1 MAMKEGLIGRKR
13 GMTQVFG
20 DDGNVIQVSVVEA
33 GPCTIVGIRTTPED
47 GYDALQI
54 GFEPARKN
62 VTKAMAGHYKK
73 AGIEK
78 PMRVLRE
85 VRLQKTETVA
95 AYQVGQQLTVELFT
109 PGELVDVVGVSKGKG
124 FQGGVKRHNWSGGDQ
139 SHGSLFHRAP
149 GSIGASSDPSRV
161 FPGHK
166 LPGRMGGDRRT
177 ILNLPV
183 VRVIPEQNL
192 ILIRAD
198 VFPETVRMP
207 LVHQAVVKELAAR
220 RAGTHD
226 TKGRSEVSGGGRKP
240 WKQKGTGRARQ
251 GSIRATQWKGGG
263 KPFGPT
269 PRKYDK
275 RMPTEMRRAALR
287 EALAAKI
294 ASGEVAVVDGL
305 GVTDGKTKTLIGRLK
320 GLGLPV
326 APTLLVVSER
336 TDALGR
342 AARNVPW
349 LAVETPAHASVYQ
362 VIRHER
368 VVFEK
373 AALLSLQEALA

>member
-1 MAMKEGLIGRKR
+1 MPTVPVL
-13 GMTQVFG
+13 
-20 DDGNVIQVSVVEA
+20 DG
-33 GPCTIVGIRTTPED
+33 
-47 GYDALQI
+47 
-54 GFEPARKN
+54 
-62 VTKAMAGHYKK
+62 
-73 AGIEK
+73 
-78 PMRVLRE
+78 
-85 VRLQKTETVA
+85 
-95 AYQVGQQLTVELFT
+95 
-109 PGELVDVVGVSKGKG
+109 KGKK
-124 FQGGVKRHNWSGGDQ
+124 QE
-139 SHGSLFHRAP
+139 SL
-149 GSIGASSDPSRV
+149 D
-161 FPGHK
+161 
-166 LPGRMGGDRRT
+166 L
-177 ILNLPV
+177 
-183 VRVIPEQNL
+183 
-192 ILIRAD
+192 RAD
-198 VFPETVRMP
+198 VFPETVRVP

-305 GVTDGKTKTLIGRLK
+305 GVTDGKTKTLTGRLK
-320 GLGLPV
+320 DLGLPV

-349 LAVETPAHASVYQ
+349 LAVETPGHASVYQ
-362 VIRHER
+362 VMRHER